1 MIRDITIG
9 QFFPGDSFL
18 HKLDPRAKIVITLLF
33 IVALFLCKNFFSLL
47 LLLAVSLLSVVSSKI
62 SFKVILKGLKMIIL
76 IILFTAVLQIFYN
89 NKGNVL
95 WQPFPGKDFA
105 ITDSGIFSAV
115 FLSVRIVALILF
127 SSLLTYTT
135 SPTMLTDA
143 IERLLSPLK
152 LLHINVHALSMMM
165 TIALRF
171 IPTLIEELNIIISAQ
186 KARGADLDSGS
197 LVQRAKAL
205 VPVFVPLF
213 VSAFRRA
220 YELAFAMECRCYNG
234 DKGRTR
240 MKIMKFGG
248 RDYAGFLLS
257 FVLIAAVIVTSYVPF
272 SSLFIFESVI

>member
-9 QFFPGDSFL
+9 QYFPGDSFL
-18 HKLDPRAKIVITLLF
+18 HKLDPRAKIIITFIF

-47 LLLAVSLLSVVSSKI
+47 LLLAVSILSVIVSKI
-62 SFKVILKGLKMIIL
+62 SFKVILKGLRMIIL
-76 IILFTAVLQIFYN
+76 IVLFTAVLQIFYN
-89 NKGNVL
+89 NKGTVL
-95 WQPFPGKDFA
+95 WHPVPSWKFSVTDQGIYSA
-105 ITDSGIFSAV
+105 I
-115 FLSVRIVALILF
+115 FLSIRIIALILF

-135 SPTMLTDA
+135 SPTQLTDA
-143 IERLLSPLK
+143 IEQLLSPLK
-152 LLHINVHALSMMM
+152 ALHVNVHALSMMM

-197 LVQRAKAL
+197 VVKRAKAL

-220 YELAFAMECRCYNG
+220 YELAFAMDCRCYNG

-240 MKIMKFGG
+240 MKIMKLSV
-248 RDYAGFLLS
+248 RDYCGLAGAVALT
-257 FVLIAAVIVTSYVPF
+257 AAVVVTSF
-272 SSLFIFESVI
+272 ADLGSLFIFESVI